1 MRNVLALIGA
11 LVVGFGGIGWYLGWY
26 KLNVSKAPDGEP
38 QITTT
43 VDTKKVV
50 TDTENGAKQ
59 VGSFVGDHLE
69 KSAEDAKQPGPP
81 AGTPGPA
88 TTPQTNPAPQP
99 AADPN
104 GSIFVPTPPLP
115 PPAVPMPE
123 QKKGIPLIAPMPPK
137 N

>member
-1 MRNVLALIGA
+1 
-11 LVVGFGGIGWYLGWY
+11 LVVVFGGVGWYLGWY

-59 VGSFVGDHLE
+59 VGAFVGDHLD
-69 KSAEDAKQPGPP
+69 KSAQDAKQPGPP

-88 TTPQTNPAPQP
+88 TTPPTNPAPP
-99 AADPN
+99 PADPT
-104 GSIFVPTPPLP
+104 GSIFGPTPPVIPPP

-123 QKKGIPLIAPMPPK
+123 PKPGIQLIAPTPP
-137 N
+137 